1 MTEIFGDSKYKY
13 VTCWPYLMG
22 VGVESTLNCVDEVSN
37 TVQCLQS
44 QVNKLMIDKAF
55 CDMAVNTP
63 ISFISANQTIYERP
77 KKKRLTIY
85 DLDKLIFSNDPIRDY
100 IEAEIVKI
108 EEKYR
113 ARLERLEAFKF

>member
-1 MTEIFGDSKYKY
+1 MAEIFWDGKYKY

-22 VGVESTLNCVDEVSN
+22 IGVESTLNCVDEVSN
-37 TVQCLQS
+37 IVQCSQS
-44 QVNKLMIDKAF
+44 QVNKLMIDKIF
-55 CDMAVNTP
+55 CDMAANTP

-85 DLDKLIFSNDPIRDY
+85 DLDKLIFPNDPIRDY
-100 IEAEIVKI
+100 IEAEIAKI

-113 ARLERLEAFKF
+113 ARLERLEAFNF

>member
-1 MTEIFGDSKYKY
+1 MAEIFWDGKYKY

-22 VGVESTLNCVDEVSN
+22 IGVESTLNCVDEVSN
-37 TVQCLQS
+37 IVQCSQS

-55 CDMAVNTP
+55 CDMAANTP

-85 DLDKLIFSNDPIRDY
+85 DLDKLIFPNDPIRDY
-100 IEAEIVKI
+100 IEAEIAKI
-108 EEKYR
+108 EEKYKNMFSWVDD
-113 ARLERLEAFKF
+113 LEF